1 MNAAM
6 ERISASDRL
15 MLEALQHDTF
25 GYFIRNANSTNGLI
39 ADKTDRDSAASTA
52 AVGLA
57 LSSYCVAVERGWL
70 TRADAAKSTVT
81 TLRFFDSC
89 ERGPTADA
97 TGYHGFFYHFLDMS
111 TGRRA
116 LQSELSTIDTALL
129 IAGVLTCGWYFS
141 RANDVEAEIRE
152 LSDRLYRQVDW
163 QWMCNDGA
171 TLGHGWKPECGF
183 LVSAWNQ
190 GYSEALLLYIL
201 ALGSPTYA
209 IEPRG
214 YREWTETFEV
224 KIAYGKSYI
233 YAGPLFIHQLPQVW
247 LDFRGIRDHCDR
259 KFDVD
264 YFENSQRAVHV
275 QRLYA
280 AHNPH
285 GFAHY
290 SKNAWGITASDGP
303 GPTERVIDGVRRE
316 FFGYRARG
324 APFGPDD
331 GTISPWAAITS
342 LPFAPRLVCE
352 SIRHATEAFELK
364 DKHGPGFEASF
375 NATFPERIGNRHGW
389 ISPSRFGL
397 NEGPIVLMLE
407 NYFTGMIWNAFR
419 NNPHVI
425 RGLRAADFR
434 GGWLDDVVATVN
446 R

>member
-316 FFGYRARG
+316 FFGYRARRRHNFAVG
-324 APFGPDD
+324 SDHVVAVCASPRLRINPPCYRSLRTQGQTRPRFRGELQCNLS
-331 GTISPWAAITS
+331 GTHRQSPWLDFPVAIRTQRR
-342 LPFAPRLVCE
+342 ADRVD
-352 SIRHATEAFELK
+352 AGELFHWN
-364 DKHGPGFEASF
+364 DM
-375 NATFPERIGNRHGW
+375 ERV
-389 ISPSRFGL
+389 PQ
-397 NEGPIVLMLE
+397 
-407 NYFTGMIWNAFR
+407 
-419 NNPHVI
+419 
-425 RGLRAADFR
+425 
-434 GGWLDDVVATVN
+434 
-446 R
+446 